1 LAERWESDPA
11 GRRYTFH
18 LRPHT
23 AFHDGRPIAAGEV
36 RASLLRALAPE
47 TQAARQWP
55 LLPIL
60 GAADYAAG
68 RSREVRG
75 IDVRDDSTIA
85 FTLAEP
91 LNLFPLFLA
100 MPVAAVVPVPA
111 PPGFDQHP
119 VGSGPW
125 RFVSWSHDDAIL
137 LARNDRWWGGAP
149 LEDSLRIRIIP
160 EALTQSAEYEAGLLS
175 VL

>member
-1 LAERWESDPA
+1 MPELLDNLVQLDPDGRLRPGLAERWESEPA

-23 AFHDGRPIAAGEV
+23 AFHDGRPIGAGEV

-75 IDVRDDSTIA
+75 IEVRDDSTIA

-100 MPVAAVVPVPA
+100 MPVAAVVPSNSTIMYA
-111 PPGFDQHP
+111 P
-119 VGSGPW
+119 SG
-125 RFVSWSHDDAIL
+125 L
-137 LARNDRWWGGAP
+137 
-149 LEDSLRIRIIP
+149 
-160 EALTQSAEYEAGLLS
+160 
-175 VL
+175 